1 MFATMVSKVDLA
13 TICNA
18 LQARGPKGVLCVGYF
33 FRLFQRYN
41 RGVSTSIVFNINDD
55 HSCENL
61 EREPPPPPASSF
73 PPVEP
78 LLIVLT
84 SAAATQICVPA
95 RGEELDVIL
104 KVASNSD

>member
-1 MFATMVSKVDLA
+1 MLCRLADQKGSCALAIFFACFSD
-13 TICNA
+13 TID
-18 LQARGPKGVLCVGYF
+18 
-33 FRLFQRYN
+33 
-41 RGVSTSIVFNINDD
+41 STSIVFNINDD